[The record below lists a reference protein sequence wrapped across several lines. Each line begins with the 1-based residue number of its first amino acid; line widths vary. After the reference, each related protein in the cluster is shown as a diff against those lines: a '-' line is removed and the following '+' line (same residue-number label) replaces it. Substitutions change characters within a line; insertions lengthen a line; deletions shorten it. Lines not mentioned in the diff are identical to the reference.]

1 METKVAGRNC
11 TWPSGE
17 RGFSGLGGA
26 VLHDAAVSSNT
37 DANSRSSGVFYH
49 LGINQAIF
57 RWGTAKAAADA
68 GRIQWQI
75 SQKNYR
81 EAYRMLLVSL
91 RSQYVGLVAKKMVLR
106 NLTFTR
112 DQTVKIVALEED
124 KLRNGRI
131 SQNDIVL
138 PRLQLEEISLQV
150 ERAAEDFANSKRIF
164 QRQAGLTELP
174 EESIPGAIPDFP
186 FEPTIL
192 NPMLQKFLAVGWEED
207 LIVQVNREWVRYS
220 DMNYRIAKYR
230 LYPMINFGASIS
242 QSNST
247 NATET
252 FVDQVGVL
260 SKYVGISANWSI
272 FDGFATRGAKMHAL
286 ATKRYWE
293 RQLQNHVAALQDQ
306 ARSLERQVAFA
317 SRAMGLAAMRHSLAE
332 SAVRTRQDELARGLT
347 SQAILESAI
356 GSQQQSQL
364 NLTYQQIDLLARW
377 SEFVS
382 TVGQDPMVLELPV
395 R

>member
-1 METKVAGRNC
+1 
-11 TWPSGE
+11 
-17 RGFSGLGGA
+17 
-26 VLHDAAVSSNT
+26 
-37 DANSRSSGVFYH
+37 
-49 LGINQAIF
+49 
-57 RWGTAKAAADA
+57 
-68 GRIQWQI
+68 
-75 SQKNYR
+75 
-81 EAYRMLLVSL
+81 
-91 RSQYVGLVAKKMVLR
+91 
-106 NLTFTR
+106 
-112 DQTVKIVALEED
+112 
-124 KLRNGRI
+124 
-131 SQNDIVL
+131 
-138 PRLQLEEISLQV
+138 
-150 ERAAEDFANSKRIF
+150 
-164 QRQAGLTELP
+164 
-174 EESIPGAIPDFP
+174 
-186 FEPTIL
+186 
-192 NPMLQKFLAVGWEED
+192 
-207 LIVQVNREWVRYS
+207 VRYS

-247 NATET
+247 NATESSS
-252 FVDQVGVL
+252 DLVGVL